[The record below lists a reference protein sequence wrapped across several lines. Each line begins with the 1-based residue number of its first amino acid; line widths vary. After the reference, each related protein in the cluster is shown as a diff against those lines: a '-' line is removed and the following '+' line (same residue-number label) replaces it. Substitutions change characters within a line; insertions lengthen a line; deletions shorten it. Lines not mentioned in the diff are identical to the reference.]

1 MKNLFLP
8 MILFLALF
16 PNLAHAIETR
26 DMSSERIELMHSQ
39 ITSDI
44 SQVITLA
51 DQQLSGLHLTSS
63 DISKR
68 INELTALE
76 SALHSNMAALGYSN
90 EQEER
95 YRRAIGEVIIAYS
108 SYNNL
113 IHGGNQEIVG
123 YASED
128 IHLPSLVRSPDV
140 NISDALV
147 KEITRVSRIVDMQYF
162 YLQDEINT
170 LRECLANIS
179 STRIRTHI
187 PQDGSNNEFLH
198 SVRMLEAEAARMNA
212 AVSRLQLVSRQKIF
226 DSNVYLML
234 RLRRRLDIMQENLVF
249 SQEILA
255 KNIEQLELG
264 IKSLLAQVDSVG
276 NSLNRANE
284 SLILAK
290 AALGHEGEDALTKP
304 AAEYM
309 LRNAEASYWQYRVSL
324 IHDSIALG
332 REAIAT
338 WRNRYSLAN
347 DDLNGVRIWAL
358 RNEAGIRMEELQQ
371 QLDGFRAMESAFL
384 RNVDDV
390 LIKSET
396 VGLSDDVKQLFI
408 RAAEVKRITVSEI
421 FNRYEAMI
429 PDAMLLQRRLY
440 YEADSHLDALHIAE
454 KFGSLSYKTV
464 MAFLNIRLWKGSEGY
479 NVTVG
484 KLIISILVFL
494 SSFVVSSLGSRW
506 VRGRLVKRVNRRMTV
521 VDAVERIVFYVLWGS
536 LVLIALNIVKIPL
549 TAFAFMGGAFVLGL
563 GFGMQDIFN
572 NLISGFILIF
582 SRPFKIHDII
592 DILGMQGMVIDIGSR
607 ATTIKT
613 WDDSDVILPN
623 KYFLE
628 NEVTNWTRGD
638 SKKRESFVIGI
649 SYTSSIKKAE
659 EVLNYVVKTQ
669 RDIMKRPAPFVE
681 LKEFADSSI
690 NFSVYYWIDLN
701 VHKPPH
707 EPLAVANKI
716 KRRIFAMFK
725 LEGIEI
731 PYPQVDVH
739 FDK

>member
-1 MKNLFLP
+1 MKKIFLP
-8 MILFLALF
+8 VILFIALVPKLAC
-16 PNLAHAIETR
+16 AIETR
-26 DMSSERIELMHSQ
+26 DMPLERIELMHSQ

-44 SQVITLA
+44 SQVISRA
-51 DQQLSGLHLTSS
+51 DQQLSGLNLTSS
-63 DISKR
+63 DISRR
-68 INELTALE
+68 ISELTALD
-76 SALHSNMAALGYSN
+76 SALHSNIAALGYSH

-95 YRRAIGEVIIAYS
+95 YRRAIGEVIISYS

-128 IHLPSLVRSPDV
+128 IHLPSLIRSPDV

-170 LRECLANIS
+170 LSEGLANLS
-179 STRIRTHI
+179 SARRRIHV
-187 PQDGSNNEFLH
+187 PQNGSTSDFLH
-198 SVRMLEAEAARMNA
+198 SVRILETEAAKMNA
-212 AVSRLQLVSRQKIF
+212 AASRLQLLSRQKIF
-226 DSNVYLML
+226 DANVDLML
-234 RLRRRLDIMQENLVF
+234 RLRKRLDIMQENLMF
-249 SQEILA
+249 SQEILNR
-255 KNIEQLELG
+255 NIEQLELG

-276 NSLNRANE
+276 SSLNRANE

-290 AALGHEGEDALTKP
+290 SALGHEREDALTKT

-309 LRNAEASYWQYRVSL
+309 LRSAEASYWQYRVSL
-324 IHDSIALG
+324 IHDSIALS

-347 DDLNGVRIWAL
+347 DNLNGVKIWAL

-390 LIKSET
+390 LLKAET
-396 VGLSDDVKQLFI
+396 VDLSDEVRQLFI
-408 RAAEVKRITVSEI
+408 RAAEVKRITVSEV

-440 YEADSHLDALHIAE
+440 YEADKQLDVLHIAE

-494 SSFVVSSLGSRW
+494 SSFLVSSLGSKW
-506 VRGRLVKRVNRRMTV
+506 VGRRLVKRVNRRMTV

-536 LVLIALNIVKIPL
+536 LALTALTIVKIPL

-592 DILGMQGMVIDIGSR
+592 DILGMQGTVIDIGSR
-607 ATTIKT
+607 ATTIRT

-638 SKKRESFVIGI
+638 SKKRESFVVGI
-649 SYTSSIKKAE
+649 SYTSSIQKAE
-659 EVLNYVVKTQ
+659 EVLNYVMKTQ
-669 RDIMKRPAPFVE
+669 RDIMKRPTPFVE

-701 VHKPPH
+701 IHRPPH

-716 KRRIFAMFK
+716 KRRIFALFK